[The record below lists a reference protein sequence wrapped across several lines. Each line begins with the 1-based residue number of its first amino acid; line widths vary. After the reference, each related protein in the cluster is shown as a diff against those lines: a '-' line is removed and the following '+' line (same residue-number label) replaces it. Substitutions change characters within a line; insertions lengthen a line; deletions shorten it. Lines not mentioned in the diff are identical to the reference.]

1 MVVLMT
7 SQLNISAH
15 VNDWLRSESEVANI
29 SHGPV
34 MAFKFLFMTYIFMVI
49 ILFLI
54 YLHLIH
60 YFMLN
65 KSSELFF
72 KILATIKYFLWI
84 NYMTW
89 LSILKINKLFNL
101 FLLTLI
107 TNNYDLKYTLFTK
120 LTQLS
125 FRLPVNKYN
134 VADFIRFL
142 KKITY
147 ANLVYI
153 FIT

>member
-49 ILFLI
+49 IFFLI

-107 TNNYDLKYTLFTK
+107 TINYDLKYTLFTK

-125 FRLPVNKYN
+125 LRLPVNKYN
-134 VADFIRFL
+134 VADFIRF
-142 KKITY
+142 KKKKSLMRI
-147 ANLVYI
+147 LFI
-153 FIT
+153 FL